1 MFPAHFSASL
11 SALCNLYGRVSL
23 GGWRRPEVPHGEDR
37 LGFDKQEVER
47 PVAVPQNLCW
57 IEKAAALFHAQVM
70 RAVHSV
76 ENLITAARQCSRFRL

>member
-1 MFPAHFSASL
+1 
-11 SALCNLYGRVSL
+11 
-23 GGWRRPEVPHGEDR
+23 
-37 LGFDKQEVER
+37 
-47 PVAVPQNLCW
+47 VAVPQNLCW